1 MHSQPT
7 SHGSDARPSSGLRGL
22 LAIDFPAGRAQP
34 NLFRWLLATVVAIGV
49 SLAACRG
56 LVVAGIALFPATASY
71 GHFQFSDYAKLTVI
85 GVFGASVAWPLVTLV
100 SSRGRRLY
108 LWLAIAVTVVGLA
121 PDVWIL
127 HQGQPVAGVAVLVV
141 MHFALAVI
149 TYPALVF
156 IAPQR
161 ASFVARARTAS

>member
-1 MHSQPT
+1 
-7 SHGSDARPSSGLRGL
+7 L
-22 LAIDFPAGRAQP
+22 LAIDLPAGRAQP
-34 NLFRWLLATVVAIGV
+34 SLFRWILATVVAIGL

-56 LVVAGIALFPATASY
+56 LVIVGIALFPATANY

-85 GVFGASVAWPLVTLV
+85 GVLGASIAWPVVALV

-108 LWLAIAVTVVGLA
+108 LWLAIAVTVVALA

-127 HQGQPVAGVAVLVV
+127 HQGQPAAGVAVLVA

-161 ASFVARARTAS
+161 ATFVARARAAS